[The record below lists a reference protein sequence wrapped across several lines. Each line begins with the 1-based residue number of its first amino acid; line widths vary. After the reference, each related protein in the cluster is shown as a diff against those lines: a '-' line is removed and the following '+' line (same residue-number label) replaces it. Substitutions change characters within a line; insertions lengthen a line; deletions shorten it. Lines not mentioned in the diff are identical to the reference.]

1 MPTQRGC
8 FSETVTAL
16 VDGARAEIGRQPEP
30 GLGAHDSTPH
40 QESLVRF
47 VILDHLILPTTFGHA
62 ERNSTT
68 MTMSL
73 LVPGRIRA
81 SCCAVCIL
89 LRKAHDHV
97 VWY

>member
-1 MPTQRGC
+1 M
-8 FSETVTAL
+8 
-16 VDGARAEIGRQPEP
+16 
-30 GLGAHDSTPH
+30 
-40 QESLVRF
+40 RF